1 MTTMAMPRA
10 RRAAAREM
18 VLATTIDIAPSL
30 AAAAAAAH
38 DATPRETRARKAHV
52 GDVEAIT
59 ALVNGFA
66 AEDIMLPRSAE
77 QVLAALDHY
86 VVVRDVRGRVLAC
99 AALREYSPS
108 LAELVSVAVARDAH
122 GRGLGS
128 VVVAA
133 IERLATKRGFDGIF
147 AHSLSPAFFER
158 NGYVEVDRALF
169 PEKQARPTTSC
180 VWKALAAE
188 TALSIAA

>member
-1 MTTMAMPRA
+1 MTP
-10 RRAAAREM
+10 
-18 VLATTIDIAPSL
+18 VLGLLPL
-30 AAAAAAAH
+30 V
-38 DATPRETRARKAHV
+38 ARKASV
-52 GDVEAIT
+52 ADVEQVA

-66 AEDIMLPRSAE
+66 AEDIMLPRTPE
-77 QVLAALDHY
+77 QVLAGVDSY

-108 LAELVSVAVARDAH
+108 LAELVSVAVAREAH

-133 IERLATKRGFDGIF
+133 VERLAVKRGFDGVF
-147 AHSLSPAFFER
+147 AHTLSPGFFEA
-158 NGYVEVDRALF
+158 NGYVTVDRGLF

-180 VWKALAAE
+180 LWKALVEERAVAVAA
-188 TALSIAA
+188 

>member
-1 MTTMAMPRA
+1 MTTISIATSV
-10 RRAAAREM
+10 AARE
-18 VLATTIDIAPSL
+18 
-30 AAAAAAAH
+30 AAAH
-38 DATPRETRARKAHV
+38 AAFPVARKAHA
-52 GDVEAIT
+52 GDVEAIA

-66 AEDIMLPRSAE
+66 ADDIMLPRTPE
-77 QVLAALDHY
+77 QVLAAIDSY

-108 LAELVSVAVARDAH
+108 LAEVVSVAVAREAH

-133 IERLATKRGFDGIF
+133 VERLAIKRGFDSVF
-147 AHSLSPAFFER
+147 AHTLSPGFFEA
-158 NGYVEVDRALF
+158 NGYAIVDRSLF

-180 VWKALAAE
+180 MWKAFDVASEIA
-188 TALSIAA
+188 IAA

>member
-1 MTTMAMPRA
+1 MTT
-10 RRAAAREM
+10 
-18 VLATTIDIAPSL
+18 LSIAPSIAARTL
-30 AAAAAAAH
+30 AAHEAA
-38 DATPRETRARKAHV
+38 PVARKAHV
-52 GDVEAIT
+52 GDVEAIA

-66 AEDIMLPRSAE
+66 ADDIMLPRTPA
-77 QVLAALDHY
+77 QVLAAVDSY

-108 LAELVSVAVARDAH
+108 LAELVSVAVAREAH

-133 IERLATKRGFDGIF
+133 VERLAVKRGFDSVF
-147 AHSLSPAFFER
+147 AHTLSPGFFEA
-158 NGYVEVDRALF
+158 NGYVAVDRALF

-180 VWKALAAE
+180 MWKALVEERAVAVAA
-188 TALSIAA
+188 

>member
-1 MTTMAMPRA
+1 M
-10 RRAAAREM
+10 
-18 VLATTIDIAPSL
+18 TTIDIAPSI
-30 AAAAAAAH
+30 AARAHAAREHAAH
-38 DATPRETRARKAHV
+38 AAPVARKAHA
-52 GDVEAIT
+52 GDVEAIA

-66 AEDIMLPRSAE
+66 ADDIMLPRTPG
-77 QVLAALDHY
+77 QVLASIDSY

-108 LAELVSVAVARDAH
+108 LAEVVSVAVAREAH

-133 IERLATKRGFDGIF
+133 VERLAVKRGFDSVF
-147 AHSLSPAFFER
+147 AHTLSPGFFEA
-158 NGYVEVDRALF
+158 NGYVVVDRTLF

-180 VWKALAAE
+180 MWKALVESREIA
-188 TALSIAA
+188 IAA

>member
-1 MTTMAMPRA
+1 M
-10 RRAAAREM
+10 
-18 VLATTIDIAPSL
+18 TTIDIAPSL
-30 AAAAAAAH
+30 AAAAAQAAAAYN
-38 DATPRETRARKAHV
+38 ATPVARKAHV
-52 GDVEAIT
+52 GDVEAIA

-108 LAELVSVAVARDAH
+108 LAELVSVAVSRDAH

-133 IERLATKRGFDGIF
+133 IERLAMKRGFDSVF
-147 AHSLSPAFFER
+147 AHTLSPAFFER
-158 NGYVEVDRALF
+158 NGYRMVDRELF

-180 VWKALAAE
+180 VWKAIAQDGV
-188 TALSIAA
+188 LSIAA

>member
-1 MTTMAMPRA
+1 MTTMSLAA
-10 RRAAAREM
+10 TLAARE
-18 VLATTIDIAPSL
+18 
-30 AAAAAAAH
+30 AAAH
-38 DATPRETRARKAHV
+38 AASPVARKAHA
-52 GDVEAIT
+52 GDVEAIA

-66 AEDIMLPRSAE
+66 ADDIMLPRTPE
-77 QVLAALDHY
+77 QVLAAIDSY

-108 LAELVSVAVARDAH
+108 LAELVSVAVAREAH

-133 IERLATKRGFDGIF
+133 IERLAVKRGFDGVF
-147 AHSLSPAFFER
+147 AHTQSPGFFEAV
-158 NGYVEVDRALF
+158 GYVGVDRALF

-180 VWKALAAE
+180 VWKGFAEEKAIGMAA
-188 TALSIAA
+188 

>member
-1 MTTMAMPRA
+1 VTTLSIAPGL
-10 RRAAAREM
+10 AARE
-18 VLATTIDIAPSL
+18 
-30 AAAAAAAH
+30 AAAH
-38 DATPRETRARKAHV
+38 DAAPVARKAHV
-52 GDVEAIT
+52 GDVEAIA

-66 AEDIMLPRSAE
+66 ADDIMLPRTAA
-77 QVLAALDHY
+77 QVLAAIDSY

-108 LAELVSVAVARDAH
+108 LAELVSVAVAREAH

-133 IERLATKRGFDGIF
+133 VERLALKRGFDSVF
-147 AHSLSPAFFER
+147 AHTLSPGFFEA
-158 NGYVEVDRALF
+158 NGYVVVDRALF

-180 VWKALAAE
+180 MWKALVEARAVAVAA
-188 TALSIAA
+188 